1 VSKLNII
8 KNKSWDYAA
17 NTLVRMKE
25 HPVISSVVI
34 FAIVPGFMFR
44 PIFMLLG
51 YIGLTRM
58 FLLFLAALLYVG
70 YLYLSEIVPLPPKQN
85 DFLDAINDD
94 KHNDGY
100 YE

>member
-1 VSKLNII
+1 
-8 KNKSWDYAA
+8 
-17 NTLVRMKE
+17 
-25 HPVISSVVI
+25 
-34 FAIVPGFMFR
+34 
-44 PIFMLLG
+44 MLLG

-58 FLLFLAALLYVG
+58 FLLFLAALLYIA

-94 KHNDGY
+94 KYNDGY

>member
-1 VSKLNII
+1 MSKLNII

-58 FLLFLAALLYVG
+58 FLLFLAALLYIA
-70 YLYLSEIVPLPPKQN
+70 YLYLSEIVPLPPHQN

-94 KHNDGY
+94 KYNDGY

>member
-1 VSKLNII
+1 MSKLNII

-17 NTLVRMKE
+17 NTLVAIKE

-34 FAIVPGFMFR
+34 FAIVPRFMFK

-58 FLLFLAALLYVG
+58 FLLFLAALLYFAF
-70 YLYLSEIVPLPPKQN
+70 LYLQEVVPLPPKQN

-94 KHNDGY
+94 RHNDGY

>member
-1 VSKLNII
+1 
-8 KNKSWDYAA
+8 
-17 NTLVRMKE
+17 MKE

-58 FLLFLAALLYVG
+58 FLLSLAALLYVA

>member
-1 VSKLNII
+1 MSKLNII

-17 NTLVRMKE
+17 NTPERIKR

-34 FAIVPGFMFR
+34 FAIVPRFMFK

-51 YIGLTRM
+51 YIGLARM
-58 FLLFLAALLYVG
+58 FLLFLVALLYVA
-70 YLYLSEIVPLPPKQN
+70 YLYLQEVVPLPPKQN

-94 KHNDGY
+94 RHNDGY